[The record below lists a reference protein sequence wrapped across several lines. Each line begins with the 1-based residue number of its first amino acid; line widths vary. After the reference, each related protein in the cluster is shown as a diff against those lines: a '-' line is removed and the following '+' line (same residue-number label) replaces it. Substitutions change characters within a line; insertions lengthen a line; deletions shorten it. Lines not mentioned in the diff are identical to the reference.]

1 MRGSLDGCQ
10 IVVYA
15 RNVSTINPATET
27 TKTDIEN
34 VVRWF
39 LSDKLQDASVPIATK
54 KFLTRDNVLVYLTHC
69 NVAELTVAR
78 IKVQVSERVEG
89 GVRQTDYQIFSDH
102 RMMKTV
108 NEMIFGTQ
116 PGTATGNDSEEVGEE
131 EAAKVAA
138 LIRSLTEARQTL

>member
-1 MRGSLDGCQ
+1 VP

-15 RNVSTINPATET
+15 RDVSTFTPATET

-34 VVRWF
+34 TVRWF

-54 KFLTRDNVLVYLTHC
+54 KFLTNDNVLVYLTHC
-69 NVAELTVAR
+69 NVAEISVAR
-78 IKVQVSERVEG
+78 IKVQVSQRVEG

-108 NEMIFGTQ
+108 NEMIFGTK
-116 PGTATGNDSEEVGEE
+116 PGTATGNESVEVGEE
-131 EAAKVAA
+131 EAAQVDT
-138 LIRSLTEARQTL
+138 LVRSLTEARQTL